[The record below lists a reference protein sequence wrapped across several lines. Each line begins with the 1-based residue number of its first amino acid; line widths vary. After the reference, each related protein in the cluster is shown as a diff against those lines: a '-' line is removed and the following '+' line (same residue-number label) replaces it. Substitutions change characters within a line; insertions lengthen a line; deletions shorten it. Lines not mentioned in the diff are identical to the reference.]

1 MQGPERPAPRI
12 RWMGVNAAG
21 YLEGWFD
28 DGAKGGQ
35 IDIAIPGR
43 GDPAHQGP
51 LHHVFIARE
60 KVGSM
65 PNLKSAQA
73 LAELHLLQAALRQS
87 SERRFARK
95 T

>member
-1 MQGPERPAPRI
+1 MQGPERSAPRI
-12 RWMGVNAAG
+12 KWIGVNAAG

-28 DGAKGGQ
+28 DGSKGCQ

-43 GDPAHQGP
+43 GDPAHPGP

-87 SERRFARK
+87 SERRSPKRS
-95 T
+95 